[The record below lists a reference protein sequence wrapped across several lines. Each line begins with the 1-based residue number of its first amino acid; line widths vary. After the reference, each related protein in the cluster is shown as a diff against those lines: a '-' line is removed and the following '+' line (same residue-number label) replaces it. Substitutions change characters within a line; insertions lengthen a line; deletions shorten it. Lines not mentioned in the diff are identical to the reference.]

1 MGLHSSGLTCFTEA
15 LSLLLSSTQR
25 LLLILLQSH
34 EDEGEQRL
42 LASLLINPTSVLA
55 ADRPWEAKEGG
66 ISSKCPPFF
75 AS

>member
-42 LASLLINPTSVLA
+42 LASLLINTLLGTS
-55 ADRPWEAKEGG
+55 PWPLPHHLTKTKKTANRK
-66 ISSKCPPFF
+66 
-75 AS
+75 